1 MGMADHSLDLK
12 RRLVEAYRSGKS
24 GTYAATAAL
33 FGVGEAS
40 VSRLLRR
47 YRETGDVQQKPRGG
61 NNPRRIDLAWLRQ
74 QLEAKPDDRLIDRI
88 EAWEKESGV
97 RVAIGTMWFAVR
109 DCGWTHKKRPTSPAS
124 SIGPTSAR
132 SAKRSSSSNRTS
144 TRRS

>member
-1 MGMADHSLDLK
+1 MADISIDLR

-47 YRETGDVQQKPRGG
+47 FRETGDVQQLPRGG
-61 NNPRRIDLAWLRQ
+61 NNPRRVDLAWLRQ
-74 QLEAKPDDRLIDRI
+74 HLETDPDGRLIDRI
-88 EAWEKESGV
+88 AAWEKRSGC
-97 RVAIGTMWFAVR
+97 RVAIGTMWLAVR
-109 DCGWTHKKRPTSPAS
+109 DCGWTHKKRPKSPAS
-124 SIGPTSAR
+124 STGRMSAQ
-132 SAKRSSSSNRTS
+132 SGKPSSSSSRAS

>member
-1 MGMADHSLDLK
+1 MADHSLDLK

-47 YRETGDVQQKPRGG
+47 HRETGDVQQKPRGG
-61 NNPRRIDLAWLRQ
+61 NNPRRVDLAWLRQ
-74 QLEAKPDDRLIDRI
+74 HLEGNPDGRLIDRI
-88 EAWEKESGV
+88 EAWEKKSGV
-97 RVAIGTMWFAVR
+97 RVAIGTMWLAVH
-109 DCGWTHKKRPTSPAS
+109 DCGWTHKKRPKSPANS
-124 SIGPTSAR
+124 TGRTSAR
-132 SAKRSSSSNRTS
+132 SGKPSSSSSRTS

>member
-61 NNPRRIDLAWLRQ
+61 NNPRRIDLSWLRQ
-74 QLEAKPDDRLIDRI
+74 QLEARPDDRLIDRI

-109 DCGWTHKKRPTSPAS
+109 DCGWTHKKRPKSPAKPT
-124 SIGPTSAR
+124 GQTSAR
-132 SAKRSSSSNRTS
+132 SAKRSSSSSRIS
-144 TRRS
+144 IRRS